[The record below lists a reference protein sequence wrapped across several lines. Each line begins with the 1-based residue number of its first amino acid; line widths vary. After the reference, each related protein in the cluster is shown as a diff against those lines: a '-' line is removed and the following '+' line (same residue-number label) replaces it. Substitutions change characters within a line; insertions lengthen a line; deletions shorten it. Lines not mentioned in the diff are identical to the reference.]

1 MLMANIINGIIYFKN
16 IENFRLLKQKGFFI
30 KLIGIIRYFMLPL
43 VFYRNNPHNYS
54 ICNYQKLC
62 EMPIKE
68 WNKYSKKHV
77 EKFFTFKKMKLH
89 LIDVSEYHDTYIDL
103 LKSYKKIIQN
113 KNIHTQYV
121 YNYIMNVD
129 YNNPIECFLALHLK
143 LNEDC
148 KEVLQIFYTLNSM
161 NKEITL
167 KKFLNK
173 DKLLFLNDILAKI
186 IRRWIDIDKDRIKI
200 FSQLNSKFIDID
212 NEYHMSYLYHIDEI
226 VYEVLNDDLNIEI
239 NEDINEDINEEEYS
253 PETVQRMIDELK
265 D

>member
-1 MLMANIINGIIYFKN
+1 MEIQEYFNIRIISKLLNYKKDNGGELEDLILSNAKDDF
-16 IENFRLLKQKGFFI
+16 LLKSNE
-30 KLIGIIRYFMLPL
+30 LI
-43 VFYRNNPHNYS
+43 
-54 ICNYQKLC
+54 
-62 EMPIKE
+62 
-68 WNKYSKKHV
+68 SK
-77 EKFFTFKKMKLH
+77 
-89 LIDVSEYHDTYIDL
+89 ISEYHDTYIDL
-103 LKSYKKIIQN
+103 LKFYKKIIQN

-186 IRRWIDIDKDRIKI
+186 IRKWIDIDKDRIKI

-212 NEYHMSYLYHIDEI
+212 NEYHMSYLYDIDEI

-239 NEDINEDINEEEYS
+239 DKDSDEDITDKEEYS
-253 PETVQRMIDELK
+253 PETVQKMIDELK